1 MSKTQRY
8 FLLTLLFL
16 FSAAGMASPVDS
28 NYAKQI
34 ASHFLQCVL
43 KSSSPELHCLP
54 TETGTP
60 SPYYIFN
67 FDNGFVIVSGDDRRL
82 PILGYSTSAP
92 FQKNEI
98 PLPLKATLQN
108 QPRQSRNPENPYGN
122 SNKIH
127 QHWQTLVSENVAN
140 DDIISVGP
148 FIQTTWG
155 QSPYYNML
163 CPADNLSVS
172 GHAVAGC
179 IAVAMA
185 QILNYHQFPSNGFG
199 SHEYISTHYGRLFA
213 DFGNTTYYYDQMPNA
228 LTEYSS
234 MQEKNAVATLI
245 YHCGVAIET
254 DYGPESSSG
263 YPIGNAPSGLY
274 ALKNYFGFEDAISL
288 RKNYFST
295 TQEWEDTLRHQLDS
309 GYPFILSGQ
318 GTDSHTFLCDGYQ
331 IIDGQTFFHI
341 NWGWKGNNNG
351 YFSLTHLC
359 PESYDYTYQQKAI
372 INLYPT
378 HQTCVNVSPNA
389 LNLMGNTSIDSL
401 NIRGTMI
408 NGNILVNSNDNFLLS
423 TDKNIW
429 QNNCTL
435 DSSGGKIYV
444 QYVSSGNNADST
456 GISITANNAET
467 KTVIARGYTEVDTI
481 YAQAI
486 GGGSIEPT
494 GIVLVPRY
502 GNITFYHRSL
512 DPQHA
517 FSALVIDNDT
527 SFTNEGSYTFTNLNG
542 NHSITAIY
550 HWMFPHIEVDS
561 TELHFTARLH
571 SSSTPQF
578 IHVRQI
584 DFRGIVTARV
594 DTNFELSPDGINWQN
609 ECELNRENSALFLRY
624 IANDSLMVSSYLL
637 LNSEEPVLCD
647 SLPLYG
653 QLSPYN
659 IYLYSSIGG
668 HFVPET
674 ERISVTYSAD
684 TTIYFIPDDNYEI
697 LRVILDDIDLHQIDS
712 IRLMHVTQDHTIF
725 VQFQEQSVGIESNQH
740 RKISFYP
747 NPAMDVVIPHL
758 SEKFPTA
765 NLTIYDIQG
774 QIIKKM
780 TIQNSEPIN
789 ITHLSK
795 GSYIFL
801 LENQGKIFVETV
813 VKN

>member
-1 MSKTQRY
+1 MFQKQRY
-8 FLLTLLFL
+8 FLLSFL
-16 FSAAGMASPVDS
+16 FFVSIVGMAAPIDS
-28 NYAKQI
+28 SYAKQI
-34 ASHFLQCVL
+34 ATRFLQHTLGSDC
-43 KSSSPELHCLP
+43 PELNRCHL
-54 TETGTP
+54 TDTF
-60 SPYYIFN
+60 SSYIFN
-67 FDNGFVIVSGDDRRL
+67 FDNGFVIVAKDNSSS
-82 PILGYSTSAP
+82 PIMGYSNESS
-92 FQKNEI
+92 FQEDAMP
-98 PLPLKATLQN
+98 PLLQKSLQN
-108 QPRQSRNPENPYGN
+108 RRTADVRTDVAEAR
-122 SNKIH
+122 K
-127 QHWQTLVSENVAN
+127 HWQTLASENATT

-155 QSPYYNML
+155 QNPYYNML
-163 CPADNLSVS
+163 CPADNFAVS
-172 GHAVAGC
+172 GHALAGC

-185 QILNYHQFPSNGFG
+185 QILNYHHFPCNGFG
-199 SHEYISTHYGRLFA
+199 SHEYTSANYGPLFA
-213 DFGNTTYYYDQMPNA
+213 DFGNTTYDYDIMPNA

-234 MQEKNAVATLI
+234 MQEKNAIATLI

-263 YPIGNAPSGLY
+263 YPIGNAPSGFH
-274 ALKNYFGFEDAISL
+274 ALKTYFGYNDAISL
-288 RKNYFST
+288 RKSYFST

-318 GTDSHTFLCDGYQ
+318 GTDSHTFLSDGYQ

-351 YFSLTHLC
+351 YFSLTHLN

-378 HQTCVNVSPNA
+378 PQTCINVSPNT
-389 LNLMGNTSIDSL
+389 LNLMGNASIDSL

-429 QNNCTL
+429 QDSCAL

-444 QYVSSGNNADST
+444 QYVSSSNNTDSI

-467 KTVIARGYTEVDTI
+467 KTVIAQGYTEVDTI

-486 GGGSIEPT
+486 GGGGIEPA

-502 GNITFYHRSL
+502 GNVKFYYRSL

-550 HWMFPHIEVDS
+550 HWMFPRIEVDS
-561 TELHFTARLH
+561 SELHFTTRLH
-571 SSSTPQF
+571 STSAAKL

-584 DFRGIVTARV
+584 DFSGTVMARV
-594 DTNFELSPDGINWQN
+594 GTDFELSPDGINWQN
-609 ECELNRENSALFLRY
+609 ECELNIENSALFLRY
-624 IANDSLMVSSYLL
+624 IANDSLMVSSYLM

-659 IYLYSSIGG
+659 IYLYSGIGG
-668 HFVPET
+668 HCEPNTDVLS
-674 ERISVTYSAD
+674 IAHGSD
-684 TTIYFIPDDNYEI
+684 TTIHFIADDNYEI
-697 LRVILDDIDLHQIDS
+697 LRVIVDDNDLHQIDS
-712 IRLMHVTQDHTIF
+712 IRLTHVTQDHTIF
-725 VQFQEQSVGIESNQH
+725 VQFQEQSVGIANNENSN
-740 RKISFYP
+740 IGFYP
-747 NPAMDVVIPHL
+747 NPAGNIITPNLNDD
-758 SEKFPTA
+758 FTTA
-765 NLTIYDIQG
+765 KLTIFDIKG
-774 QIIKKM
+774 QEIEKM
-780 TIQNSEPIN
+780 EIQNREPIN
-789 ITHLSK
+789 IAHLSK
-795 GSYIFL
+795 GSYVFL
-801 LENQGKIFVETV
+801 LENQGKIFIEKI